1 MKKMIFGIALML
13 LTISPILSAQNHYRY
28 TEGYGGALNLGI
40 GIGGYSSYYGNIGHT
55 LPILSVNY
63 ELGVVR
69 NFTLAPFLTL
79 YSYSDANY
87 RSIVTPV
94 GVKGSLYLDQL
105 LHAGQHWDFYLAGS
119 LGVALISTSWN
130 ADYSGDRTYH
140 SSVDPLYLD
149 LHIGT
154 EYHFNNHF
162 GAFLDLSTGVSTVG
176 IAIH

>member
-130 ADYSGDRTYH
+130 H